1 MALKLLQAGREPLG
15 QFDCLDADLPNVKG
29 GEVMLFDNVVAPNP
43 PGTDLAASD
52 SFDGYVNPSGTQ
64 KRTVARLFAADGYGP
79 AMLSD
84 DGIKGYGTL
93 FGTVVGATVGQ
104 KSYGPRSTVAASDLL
119 GPHTAKASGK
129 VTLWDKPGL
138 YAVSLDAV
146 DTTAATGLQPTNQTI
161 GAGAKL
167 YILSDGTGRL
177 TASTGGNPAIA
188 GAGRYT
194 TSCVGRFVEFESNG
208 SLVTTPNK
216 LVAAL
221 NSPSGSVSSV
231 GLGQYD
237 FAVIWFAG
245 GQPVV

>member
-1 MALKLLQAGREPLG
+1 MALKLVQSGREPLG

-29 GEVMLFDNVVAPNP
+29 GEVMIFDNVVAPNP

-64 KRTVARLFAADGYGP
+64 KRTVARLMTSALDGYGP
-79 AMLSD
+79 SMLSD

-104 KSYGPRSTVAASDLL
+104 KSYGPSSTVAASDLL
-119 GPHTAKASGK
+119 GPHSAKASGK
-129 VTLWDKPGL
+129 VTLWDKPGM
-138 YAVSLDAV
+138 YAVSLDACDPAV
-146 DTTAATGLQPTNQTI
+146 GTGLQPTNQTL

-167 YILSDGTGRL
+167 YVMNDGTGRL
-177 TASTGGNPAIA
+177 TPPNSA
-188 GAGRYT
+188 GKLT
-194 TSCVGRFVEFESNG
+194 HVVGRFIEFETNG

-231 GLGQYD
+231 GLGKYD
-237 FAVIWFAG
+237 FAVFWFDPSAVG
-245 GQPVV
+245 T

>member
-1 MALKLLQAGREPLG
+1 MALKLMQPGCQPLG

-29 GEVMLFDNVVAPNP
+29 GEVMLFDNVLAPNP
-43 PGTDLAASD
+43 PGTDLAAAD
-52 SFDGYVNPSGTQ
+52 AFDGYVNPAGTQ

-104 KSYGPRSTVAASDLL
+104 KSYGPHSTVAASDLL
-119 GPHTAKASGK
+119 GPHTAKGSGK
-129 VTLWDKPGL
+129 VTLWDKQGL

-146 DTTAATGLQPTNQTI
+146 DPSAGQGLQPTNAVL

-167 YILSDGTGRL
+167 YVMNDGTGRL
-177 TASTGGNPAIA
+177 TSVAQASH
-188 GAGRYT
+188 YT
-194 TSCVGRFVEFESNG
+194 TSCVGRFVEFETNG

-221 NSPSGSVSSV
+221 NSPSGNVTSV
-231 GLGQYD
+231 GLGQFD

-245 GQPVV
+245 GQPIT